1 MSLFSRRDTGD
12 GCVQERAWRVSHN
25 VSYNVAHGTGFTQ
38 IQGKSV
44 QHTQEKQKPRRPC
57 KYKVSG
63 VWRGRRDLNPMDA
76 VNGRY

>member
-25 VSYNVAHGTGFTQ
+25 VSHNVAHGTGFTQ

-44 QHTQEKQKPRRPC
+44 QHTQEKQKPRKPC

-63 VWRGRRDLNPMDA
+63 VLARKEGFEPSRRF
-76 VNGRY
+76 